1 MGGEQDEIH
10 IDPTRVDPEVM
21 KMLLKMTPE
30 ERLAFVNQALE
41 EYVKEYPID
50 ELEP

>member
-1 MGGEQDEIH
+1 MSDEQDEIY
-10 IDPTRVDPEVM
+10 IDLANVDPEVV
-21 KMLLKMTPE
+21 KILLKMTPE
-30 ERLAFVNQALE
+30 EKLAFINQALE